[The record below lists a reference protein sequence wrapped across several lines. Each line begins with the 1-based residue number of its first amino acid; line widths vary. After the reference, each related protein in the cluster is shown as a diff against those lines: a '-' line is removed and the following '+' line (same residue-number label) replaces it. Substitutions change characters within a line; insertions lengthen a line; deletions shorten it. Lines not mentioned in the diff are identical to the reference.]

1 MEETIVIKLLYIVF
15 NDFDAK
21 KSTCYNRV
29 LVLTELVNGRTQ
41 CLVVQTGVWYKA
53 ERILKC
59 TI

>member
-15 NDFDAK
+15 NDFDTK

-29 LVLTELVNGRTQ
+29 LVLTELINGRTQ
-41 CLVVQTGVWYKA
+41 CLVEQTGVWYKA